1 MTDTREAWRLIR
13 ILATLVLAE
22 SISSFEG
29 AMIFSAMP
37 HMYADFKDPILVG
50 WTVTAFGL
58 VMVSSTVI
66 GARLGDLFGRKRV
79 LLICLGL
86 AALGSFISAVSTTP
100 WGVILGRTIQG
111 LSGPLLPLCYS
122 LVREYLPPKRMPF
135 GIGLIAATAIFTS
148 GIAALI
154 AGVLIDNYHWQS
166 IFMFSTGL
174 SVVALPIVWAVLPP
188 SQPGTASGRIDYVG
202 GIGLI
207 IPVTLLAF
215 AIGKIRA
222 WGWDDP
228 RLLYLALAS
237 MVGLALWAW
246 YELRQEKPL
255 IDVRLLL
262 NRRIVTANLALV
274 TIGASAMQSAMV
286 VSLLIQQPVATAAGL
301 GLSATV
307 FGSMQFIALSSAIVA
322 GPGAGWLANR
332 YGPRLPLLLGGLAI
346 SAVWS
351 IAAFR
356 HDSVELLTVLLLA
369 NAFGQ
374 TLVFA
379 ASPILITATV
389 PMQRSGEANGM
400 SNIFRQTGMA
410 LAAQFLSLLLSMY
423 SFTAPAIG
431 SGTYVGPAGFTVVFG
446 FMAAMGFVCVLVALS
461 LGKQGAKL
469 TG

>member
-1 MTDTREAWRLIR
+1 MTDNREAWRLIR
-13 ILATLVLAE
+13 ILAALVLAE

-50 WTVTAFGL
+50 WTVTTFGL

-86 AALGSFISAVSTTP
+86 AALGSFISAVSTAP
-100 WGVILGRTIQG
+100 WGVIVGRGIQG
-111 LSGPLLPLCYS
+111 LSGPLLPLSYS
-122 LVREYLPPKRMPF
+122 LVREYLPPSRMPM
-135 GIGLIAATAIFTS
+135 GIGLIAATAIFTG
-148 GIAALI
+148 GIAGLVS
-154 AGVLIDNYHWQS
+154 GVLVDHYHWQS
-166 IFMFSTGL
+166 IFYFSTGL
-174 SVVALPIVWAVLPP
+174 SIVALPIVWAVLPP
-188 SQPGTASGRIDYVG
+188 SQPGAASGRIDFLG

-215 AIGKIRA
+215 AIGKIRS
-222 WGWDDP
+222 WGWGDP

-237 MVGLALWAW
+237 AVGLALWAW
-246 YELRQEKPL
+246 HELRHEQPL
-255 IDVRLLL
+255 IDVRMLL
-262 NRRIVTANLALV
+262 NRRILTANFALV
-274 TIGASAMQSAMV
+274 SIGASAMQSAMV
-286 VSLLIQQPVATAAGL
+286 VSLLIQQPVATGAGL

-307 FGSMQFIALSSAIVA
+307 FGSMQFIALSSAIVS
-322 GPGAGWLANR
+322 GPAAGWLANR
-332 YGPRLPLLLGGLAI
+332 YGPRLPLLLGGLII
-346 SAVWS
+346 SAVWV
-351 IAAFR
+351 IAAIR
-356 HDSVELLTVLLLA
+356 HDSIELITALLLF

-389 PMQRSGEANGM
+389 PMERSGEANGM

-410 LAAQFLSLLLSMY
+410 LASQFLSLLLAMY
-423 SFTAPAIG
+423 SFTAPEIG

-446 FMAAMGFVCVLVALS
+446 FMAAISFLCVVVALS

-469 TG
+469 AV